1 MQRKVNAEK
10 GWIRMKRKTK
20 LGILII
26 PLVLLS
32 VFVIFYLSFPGA
44 TFSLLLKVE
53 RALAGFE
60 QRSVAIEGMSIE
72 YLEGGQGPVLLL
84 LHGFGAN
91 KDNWTRVGRHL
102 SPHFRVIAPDLPG
115 FGESTRSPDL
125 DYRYPS
131 QVQRLKAFVRA
142 LDIKSFHIG
151 GNSMGG
157 YIAGKYAA
165 MYPADVISLWLIA
178 PGGVASAEPSEMARM
193 LIAGE
198 ENPLI
203 AQDVKGYEQ
212 LLDFVFVKRPFIPRA
227 IKQFLVAE
235 AVRNRPLNQ
244 KIFEQIHSDNNGAAL
259 EKLLQG
265 LQMPTLILWGDR
277 DRVLHVSGAE
287 ILESIMPN
295 ARVVILENV
304 GHVPMVEKP
313 ELSAAAF
320 IHFQEFVQTGEPG

>member
-1 MQRKVNAEK
+1 MN
-10 GWIRMKRKTK
+10 RKTK

-32 VFVIFYLSFPGA
+32 AFVIIYLAFPGV

-53 RALAGFE
+53 RGLAGFE
-60 QRSVAIEGMSIE
+60 QHSVVSEGLTIE

-91 KDNWTRVGRHL
+91 KDNWTRIGRHL
-102 SPHFRVIAPDLPG
+102 TPHFRVIAPDLPG
-115 FGESTRSPDL
+115 FGESTHTSDI
-125 DYRYPS
+125 DYRYPA
-131 QVQRLKAFVRA
+131 QVQRLKAFVSA

-157 YIAGKYAA
+157 NIAGRYTA
-165 MYPADVISLWLIA
+165 MCPADVISLWLIA

-193 LIAGE
+193 LNAGE
-198 ENPLI
+198 KNPLI

-227 IKQFLVAE
+227 IKQYLVAE
-235 AVRNRPLNQ
+235 AVTNRPLNQ
-244 KIFEQIHSDNNGAAL
+244 KIFEQIQSDNNGVSL
-259 EKLLQG
+259 EKLVQG
-265 LQMPTLILWGDR
+265 LQTPTLILWGDR
-277 DRVLHVSGAE
+277 DRVLHVSGAK
-287 ILESIMPN
+287 ILESVIPD
-295 ARVVILENV
+295 ARVVILEGV

-313 ELSAAAF
+313 KPSADAF
-320 IHFQEFVQTGEPG
+320 IYFQEFVQTGEPG